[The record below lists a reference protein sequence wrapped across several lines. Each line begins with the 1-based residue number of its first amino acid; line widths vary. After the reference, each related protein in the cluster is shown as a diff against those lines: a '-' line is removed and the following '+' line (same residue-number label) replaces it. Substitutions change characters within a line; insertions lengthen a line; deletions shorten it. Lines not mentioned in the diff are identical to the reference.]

1 MSAAA
6 AAHEREL
13 VAHRSAN
20 LRARQIITSLNLAEP
35 HAEEVTNV
43 IDIDTIRAALDA
55 CNQGNVYE
63 KYLAREDLGDRAEAY
78 IERLLDE
85 IDSLITMIRDLD
97 EHTTRDDPA
106 HDTELEAAQ
115 HEIAHLN
122 RALQD
127 EMTARTLVLQS
138 AARSVR
144 RAYKQ
149 GYKDGYRQGDSGKSP
164 KHQLS

>member
-1 MSAAA
+1 MNATA

-13 VAHRSAN
+13 AAHRAAN
-20 LRARQIITSLNLAEP
+20 LRARQIITSLDLAEP
-35 HAEEVTNV
+35 RAEEVTNV

-55 CNQGNVYE
+55 CNRGNVYE

-78 IERLLDE
+78 IERLISE
-85 IDSLITMIRDLD
+85 IDSLITMIRDMD

-122 RALQD
+122 RALQN
-127 EMTARTLVLQS
+127 EMTARTLVLQCV
-138 AARSVR
+138 ARSVR
-144 RAYKQ
+144 NAYQQ
-149 GYKDGYRQGDSGKSP
+149 GYNAGRQQAN
-164 KHQLS
+164 H

>member
-1 MSAAA
+1 MAKPQLHKLKKKDSPVKA
-6 AAHEREL
+6 
-13 VAHRSAN
+13 
-20 LRARQIITSLNLAEP
+20 ITALDLAEP
-35 HAEEVTNV
+35 RAEEVTSV

-78 IERLLDE
+78 IERLLNE

-106 HDTELEAAQ
+106 HDTELEVAQ

-138 AARSVR
+138 VARLVR

-149 GYKDGYRQGDSGKSP
+149 GYKDGYKQGDSGKSP